1 MAFQARILNE
11 EWARRETLE
20 RLQEEQKS
28 MLEHERKKREE
39 FERQQN
45 EKETQLRGEGA
56 GYRCEIHKGPSEG
69 PSGGGYCPLRTPPV
83 KGLRPPVV
91 GLPRLVGGQ
100 IGIVLFWGLAR

>member
-1 MAFQARILNE
+1 MIFTNVSLQARILNE

-45 EKETQLRGEGA
+45 EKETQLRGKFEA
-56 GYRCEIHKGPSEG
+56 I
-69 PSGGGYCPLRTPPV
+69 T
-83 KGLRPPVV
+83 
-91 GLPRLVGGQ
+91 
-100 IGIVLFWGLAR
+100 

>member
-28 MLEHERKKREE
+28 MLDHERKKREE

-45 EKETQLRGEGA
+45 EKETQLRGTTTTGGFIRHETWVG
-56 GYRCEIHKGPSEG
+56 RTS
-69 PSGGGYCPLRTPPV
+69 SGSLLPTRPRKLCL
-83 KGLRPPVV
+83 GLS
-91 GLPRLVGGQ
+91 
-100 IGIVLFWGLAR
+100 

>member
-1 MAFQARILNE
+1 MNVHYHNCNFVFQARILNE

-45 EKETQLRGEGA
+45 EKETQLRG
-56 GYRCEIHKGPSEG
+56 RN
-69 PSGGGYCPLRTPPV
+69 
-83 KGLRPPVV
+83 
-91 GLPRLVGGQ
+91 
-100 IGIVLFWGLAR
+100 IVLCLRLRELRLAELI

>member
-1 MAFQARILNE
+1 MKFENVFLQARILNE

-45 EKETQLRGEGA
+45 EKETQLRGNTEINTA
-56 GYRCEIHKGPSEG
+56 AKSRRIGYVMPH
-69 PSGGGYCPLRTPPV
+69 
-83 KGLRPPVV
+83 
-91 GLPRLVGGQ
+91 
-100 IGIVLFWGLAR
+100 

>member
-1 MAFQARILNE
+1 MNAHYHKSSFVFQARILNE

-45 EKETQLRGEGA
+45 EKETQLRGT
-56 GYRCEIHKGPSEG
+56 RNKFS
-69 PSGGGYCPLRTPPV
+69 V
-83 KGLRPPVV
+83 
-91 GLPRLVGGQ
+91 
-100 IGIVLFWGLAR
+100 